1 MRAGGGFE
9 AGTAIGEEISSR
21 NVDLAMKTIALGL
34 YTTLGIAAGVGGS
47 NSHAQQADCNYQSKY
62 FSEGLL

>member
-21 NVDLAMKTIALGL
+21 NVWALLCKTIALGF

-47 NSHAQQADCNYQSKY
+47 NSCGKQGDCDYQCYYLSK
-62 FSEGLL
+62 

>member
-21 NVDLAMKTIALGL
+21 NVDLAMKTIALGF
-34 YTTLGIAAGVGGS
+34 YATLGIAAGVGGS
-47 NSHAQQADCNYQSKY
+47 NSCGQQRNCDYQS
-62 FSEGLL
+62 